1 MMADD
6 SKYEGYVREK
16 NMTLFEGQPVL
27 YEVYF
32 GDDDKS
38 YKLELGKLQEG
49 LDYNYIDTL

>member
-49 LDYNYIDTL
+49 LDYNYIETL